1 MAGDFRSKLWHFL
14 KRWVRPAL
22 VHPVFPVLV
31 FIFGSVY
38 IKKIDEG
45 TVNALQF
52 LGIEEKQTV
61 RFESTGEFY
70 PFSNFPMYANPR
82 NRKLEFFFLEDGE
95 GKPIASFEFTGFTA
109 ARIKKKMISASK
121 AWGREH
127 GLTWNKKKHWLDDAA
142 RKEIGTT
149 LLADLRLQAKE
160 RGTPFDGTM
169 KLMRA
174 LIFVGETGEIELTSK
189 AVASDPAQNP

>member
-1 MAGDFRSKLWHFL
+1 MRLKLRQFGRS
-14 KRWVRPAL
+14 AL
-22 VHPVFPVLV
+22 RAVLHPIFPVIV

-45 TVNALQF
+45 AVTLLRFFEPKVQD
-52 LGIEEKQTV
+52 EERKV

-95 GKPIASFEFTGFTA
+95 GQPIPSFAYTGFTA

-121 AWGREH
+121 AWGKER

-142 RKEIGTT
+142 RTEIGAT
-149 LLADLRLQAKE
+149 LLADLRIQANE
-160 RGTPFDGTM
+160 RGTPFTGTM
-169 KLMRA
+169 KMMRA

-189 AVASDPAQNP
+189 AIASDPMQDL